1 MKRIIVFLI
10 GIGGLFCVWRLEAQQ
25 ATYLKEPPISIP
37 KGEGELILDGI
48 SDEALWSNACSVP
61 FIVYRPVW
69 GMEPSERTELLVT
82 YDEAYLYVAGRC
94 FTKDIN
100 TLVARN
106 LVRDGW
112 RGDDWMTFHV
122 DSRFDRQNALVFSI
136 YPLGS
141 RYDAAV
147 SNDAVDLGT
156 SSFNQDFNMIWE
168 AASIINE
175 EGWFYELKIPLYN
188 LRFKPLAEGKIY
200 MGISAARTLQHHQE
214 VHQFPAVPLDVM
226 DPMSKPSFKQ
236 PVVLEGI
243 PKQKLFWLTPYTLLS
258 RSRSMV
264 PQVEEGFKK
273 QINYNK
279 QLGLDAKIGLSSY
292 LTMDISVNP
301 DFAQVEADDQLVNL
315 TRFSLFFPEKRLF
328 FQEAAGLFDFNL
340 GNNTQLFYSRRIGI
354 DQGRLT
360 PIYGG
365 LRLTGKWDE
374 RTDIGVLSMQSAP
387 VDDGSGGRRETENF
401 SVVRARTRMFNER
414 SFVGMMFTQRL
425 SRQQSNYA
433 LGADAMINPLNNQ
446 YILLSAAQTFLQENQ
461 KFDYGIQ
468 RGRYTLSWENRQS
481 NGWHHRMSYV
491 YSGKDFDPGIGF
503 VDRSNFHQWSGNL
516 NYGSFATNK
525 EDKFQYKRWT
535 LLNFSGFMQP
545 GTQIWET
552 LTLGSSLLLRT
563 FSGVDWTLTSQFQR
577 ELLETPLNFGNGVVI
592 EPGIYGFTDFGMA
605 YFPPT
610 FRNVRSTV
618 RLSEGGFFNGRRFQG
633 SINPVFNLGKHWEIR
648 TLYTYTRLRFAEW
661 NLYRDIHLGRLQVN
675 FALDLHLSI
684 AWILQYNSVVDQYFN
699 NFRFRYNFKD
709 GHDLYLV
716 WNENFLSHNRQ
727 GLEGLMPE
735 KGDQALIL
743 KYNYTFDRLLK

>member
-1 MKRIIVFLI
+1 MQGAIVVLLGFLTLWPM
-10 GIGGLFCVWRLEAQQ
+10 GSAKAQQ
-25 ATYLKEPPISIP
+25 AAYLKEPPIAIP
-37 KGEGELILDGI
+37 KGEGTLVLDGL
-48 SDEALWSNACSVP
+48 SEEPLWDQAYSVP

-69 GMEPSERTELLVT
+69 GMEPSETTELLVT
-82 YDEAYLYVAGRC
+82 YDESYLYIAGRC
-94 FTKDIN
+94 YMKDVN

-168 AASIINE
+168 AASVINE

-188 LRFKPLAEGKIY
+188 LRFKTLEEGKIY

-214 VHQFPAVPLDVM
+214 VHQFPAIPLDVM

-258 RSRSMV
+258 RSRTFLPAAGS
-264 PQVEEGFKK
+264 GFEKK
-273 QINYNK
+273 LDYNR

-292 LTMDISVNP
+292 LTLDVSVNP
-301 DFAQVEADDQLVNL
+301 DFAQVEADDQLINL

-365 LRLTGKWDE
+365 LRMTGKWNE

-387 VDDGSGGRRETENF
+387 VEDALGGRREAENF
-401 SVVRARTRMFNER
+401 SVLRLRTRMFNER
-414 SFVGMMFTQRL
+414 SFVGMMLTQRL
-425 SRQQSNYA
+425 SRAIQNYA
-433 LGADAMINPLNNQ
+433 LGTDAMINPINNQ
-446 YILLSAAQTFLQENQ
+446 YILLSAAQTFERENQ
-461 KFDYGIQ
+461 QYKYGVE

-481 NGWHHRMSYV
+481 NGWHHRLSYV

-503 VDRSNFHQWSGNL
+503 VDRSHFHQWSGNL
-516 NYGSFATNK
+516 NYGSFAGSQQ
-525 EDKFQYKRWT
+525 EKFQYKRWT

-552 LTLGSSLLLRT
+552 VTLGSSLLLRT
-563 FSGVDWTLTSQFQR
+563 FNGVDWNVSSLYQR
-577 ELLETPLNFGNGVVI
+577 EFLESPIDFGNGVVI
-592 EPGIYGFTDFGMA
+592 EPGVYGFTDFGIA

-610 FRNVRSTV
+610 FRNFRSTI

-633 SINPVFNLGKHWEIR
+633 SLNPVFNFGKHWEIR
-648 TLYTYTRLRFAEW
+648 TLYTYTRLRFPEW
-661 NLYRDIHLGRLQVN
+661 DLYRNLHLGRLQVN
-675 FALDLHLSI
+675 FALDLHLSV
-684 AWILQYNSVVDQYFN
+684 AWILQYNSAVNQYFN

-716 WNENFLSHNRQ
+716 WNENFLVQNRPS
-727 GLEGLMPE
+727 LEGLLPE